1 MSYQELIRVELAAN
15 SNKSEYKRDYSK
27 FQSKSTTNWD
37 LAQSFDVDQS
47 QVEDDDEDE
56 DDDMTCMFF
65 N

>member
-1 MSYQELIRVELAAN
+1 MSYQELIRAELAAN

-37 LAQSFDVDQS
+37 LAQSFDVNQS
-47 QVEDDDEDE
+47 QVDDDDDD
-56 DDDMTCMFF
+56 DDDMICIFF